1 MASPIGHALAGYAIY
16 KIYEAKSDETGSRR
30 ALLGVALFM
39 AIAPDL
45 DFVPGM
51 LIGQPAL
58 YHQLIT
64 HSIGAAFVV
73 SIITAGLFRSM
84 GMSFSIPFNLCFV
97 SYLSHLAIDFFAP
110 DGRLPYGQP
119 LFWPVIGAHFMSPVW
134 LFLGMHH
141 SGSTE
146 TSTLQWLMGILTL
159 HNLRAIAV
167 EVLLI
172 GPCAVLA
179 TVHRRILPIRL
190 TRVGRR

>member
-16 KIYEAKSDETGSRR
+16 KIYEAKSDVTGSRR
-30 ALLGVALFM
+30 ALLSLALFM

-45 DFVPGM
+45 DFGPGI

-110 DGRLPYGQP
+110 DARPPYGQP
-119 LFWPVIGAHFMSPVW
+119 LFWPLTGAYFMSPVW
-134 LFLGMHH
+134 LFLGVQH

-146 TSTLQWLMGILTL
+146 ASTVQWLTGVLSL
-159 HNLRAIAV
+159 QNLWAIAI
-167 EVLLI
+167 EVI
-172 GPCAVLA
+172 FVGPCAVLA
-179 TVHRRILPIRL
+179 TVHRRVTVRL
-190 TRVGRR
+190 TGLGRR